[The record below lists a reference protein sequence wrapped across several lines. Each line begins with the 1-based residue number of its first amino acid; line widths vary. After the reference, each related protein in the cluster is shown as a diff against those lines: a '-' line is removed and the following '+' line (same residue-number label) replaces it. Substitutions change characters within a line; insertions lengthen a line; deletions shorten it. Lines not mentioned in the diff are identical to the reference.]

1 MKNVRL
7 VTGFLT
13 MAFALSL
20 GLVACKDTRPSPAS
34 SPAAPVP
41 VFLVRG
47 EVTQVPVEGKPGSQ
61 FMVHHEAI
69 PGFVDETGA
78 VVGMGSMTMFF
89 PTRKGLSLASLRPG
103 DKIRFTL
110 SVDWPNNQVEI
121 TQIDPLPADTKLDF
135 SAKPAPADSAAR

>member
-1 MKNVRL
+1 MRR
-7 VTGFLT
+7 
-13 MAFALSL
+13 LSL
-20 GLVACKDTRPSPAS
+20 SLFLLLSLSLLACKDTRSSSASAS
-34 SPAAPVP
+34 SSAAHVP
-41 VFLVRG
+41 VFIVRG

-89 PTRKGLSLASLRPG
+89 PTQKGLSLASIHPG

-110 SVDWPNNQVEI
+110 SVDWPNNKVEI
-121 TQIDPLPADTKLDF
+121 TKIDPLPADTKLDF
-135 SAKPAPADSAAR
+135 SAKP